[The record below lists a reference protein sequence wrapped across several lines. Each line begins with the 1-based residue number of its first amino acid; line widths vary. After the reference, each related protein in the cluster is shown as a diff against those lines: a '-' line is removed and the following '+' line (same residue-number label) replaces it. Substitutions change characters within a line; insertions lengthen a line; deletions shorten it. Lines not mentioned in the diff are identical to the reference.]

1 MSNEDSTEVTT
12 PQKSDEN
19 DKSHTLRRV
28 TILINAVVERHISV
42 VEQAILI
49 ALNDWL
55 KIFLQEMIVKRKDL
69 SYIACRDDM

>member
-49 ALNDWL
+49 ALND
-55 KIFLQEMIVKRKDL
+55 
-69 SYIACRDDM
+69 